1 LININGTIIFIFKG
15 GVMSKKK
22 ILIVEDE
29 KDIAAYMRVLFE
41 DNGYETV
48 SAEDGITG
56 IDVAKAEKPDLIT
69 LDIAMPNQTG
79 VKTLRYYQKSP
90 ELKDIPVV
98 VVTGVGENMSNYFK
112 KVPGFKHPDG
122 FINKP
127 IDEEL
132 LVKTINDL
140 LK

>member
-1 LININGTIIFIFKG
+1 MDGWTALKKFKE
-15 GVMSKKK
+15 
-22 ILIVEDE
+22 ED
-29 KDIAAYMRVLFE
+29 
-41 DNGYETV
+41 
-48 SAEDGITG
+48 
-56 IDVAKAEKPDLIT
+56 
-69 LDIAMPNQTG
+69 
-79 VKTLRYYQKSP
+79 

-112 KVPGFKHPDG
+112 KVPGFKNPDG